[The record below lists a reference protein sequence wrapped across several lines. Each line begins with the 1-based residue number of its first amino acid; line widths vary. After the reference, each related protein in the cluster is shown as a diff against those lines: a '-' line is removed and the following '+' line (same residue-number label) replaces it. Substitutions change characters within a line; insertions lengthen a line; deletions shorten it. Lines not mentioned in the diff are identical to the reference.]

1 VPKNQ
6 GGSPSLDGVGR
17 GADDYIAKLKKTGEI
32 SSVRRAVKHAKVSQC
47 PSAKLVHHLYST
59 SSKKAYEIPCG
70 SWTCSFCGW
79 KKQKVASYL
88 VLAGML
94 EANKEGKRVRF
105 LTLTEDPKKPM
116 QIADLSSAWNR
127 MRTRLKDEGKLDQY
141 ASVVECTSRGR
152 PHLHVVFTGEF
163 VPQRKLSGWAET
175 AGFGR
180 VADIRQVDF
189 DAANQEGSKRAASY
203 VAKELAGYV
212 SKAKGD
218 GVGKLVAKRRR
229 PLRTSRGWYP
239 GGMKRAEDELL
250 QSVWS
255 ETGFEPDEGD
265 FFFVIGADGETLRI
279 SGRTPTGETFSTTDK
294 VERKKLERLP
304 AQRSS
309 LPREERS
316 KAAATKKAET
326 ERGKGKRKADLKLVS
341 EAELTNGT
349 RKRRGGK
356 SPPAITEKKAA

>member
-1 VPKNQ
+1 MPP
-6 GGSPSLDGVGR
+6 GRGPSPSLDGAR
-17 GADDYIAKLKKTGEI
+17 REAERYIAKLKKDGEI

-116 QIADLSSAWNR
+116 QIADLSAAWNR

-163 VPQRKLSGWAET
+163 VPQRKLSAWAET

-239 GGMKRAEDELL
+239 GGMKRAEAELL

-255 ETGFEPDEGD
+255 ETGFEPDKGD

-279 SGRTPTGETFSTTDK
+279 SGRTPTGETFSMTDRA
-294 VERKKLERLP
+294 ERRKLERLP
-304 AQRSS
+304 SQRSS
-309 LPREERS
+309 RPSEERS
-316 KAAATKKAET
+316 KAAATKEGEAER
-326 ERGKGKRKADLKLVS
+326 EKGKRKAELKLVPGINS
-341 EAELTNGT
+341 KYG
-349 RKRRGGK
+349 KRRERRPGP
-356 SPPAITEKKAA
+356 SDTDQRKAA